1 MVYALGLG
9 CRWGT
14 VLFDK
19 ARPRPV
25 FRRPARPTMAY
36 TVGRGLTAA
45 ERQDIKEA
53 FDLCADVPEG
63 SDRGCARA
71 LSRHGLSCAMMS
83 LLGYKPATVRKCSR
97 RRHRRRRRLCHGL
110 AAVG

>member
-1 MVYALGLG
+1 
-9 CRWGT
+9 
-14 VLFDK
+14 
-19 ARPRPV
+19 
-25 FRRPARPTMAY
+25 MAY

-63 SDRGCARA
+63 SDRGCAQA

-83 LLGYKPATVRKCSR
+83 LLGYKPATVREY
-97 RRHRRRRRLCHGL
+97 RRHRHRLPFPAGLL
-110 AAVG
+110 AAPKVSCHAPSSFSLR